1 MFFYTITKFCYL
13 YFFCLFQKLSP
24 WNFIPIPSALLK
36 ERCNP
41 FFRAKNTRSIKG
53 HGVGLALSKAI
64 IEKMGG
70 KVSVH
75 SIEGEGTTLDIK
87 V

>member
-1 MFFYTITKFCYL
+1 MAIVVTAIIR
-13 YFFCLFQKLSP
+13 S
-24 WNFIPIPSALLK
+24 NF
-36 ERCNP
+36 P

>member
-1 MFFYTITKFCYL
+1 MGGKPPNAFL
-13 YFFCLFQKLSP
+13 
-24 WNFIPIPSALLK
+24 
-36 ERCNP
+36 E
-41 FFRAKNTRSIKG
+41 
-53 HGVGLALSKAI
+53 
-64 IEKMGG
+64 EMGG

>member
-1 MFFYTITKFCYL
+1 MSECYVEKPDSLTVFWKFS
-13 YFFCLFQKLSP
+13 F
-24 WNFIPIPSALLK
+24 LL
-36 ERCNP
+36 RP